1 MGQTVS
7 PPAPS
12 PVQMAG
18 TGTGKGNAATIS
30 ANTKKIGP
38 TLKVSAKSVE
48 VILLR

>member
-18 TGTGKGNAATIS
+18 TGTKRMTAATIS
-30 ANTKKIGP
+30 ANTKRIGP
-38 TLKVSAKSVE
+38 TLKVSAKAKG